1 MDSKTLIKALK
12 QAVRDV
18 IKEELTEI
26 LREGLQ
32 STINEMTQSKKSV
45 KSETIHVPPRM
56 VHETTGVKNKVQFQR
71 TGFADILNETPS
83 MKEGSPSVS
92 SFSELMNENYKDM
105 SFTSADAQGFGMMR
119 QNTMPMQQSAPQVM
133 HDPET
138 GKTFDVDP
146 IVAKA
151 LTRDYSG
158 LMKAIEKKKG
168 K

>member
-32 STINEMTQSKKSV
+32 STINEMKSTSQV
-45 KSETIHVPPRM
+45 SVNRANGKPRT
-56 VHETTGVKNKVQFQR
+56 EAPAKNKVQFQR
-71 TGFADILNETPS
+71 TGFADILNDTPS

-92 SFSELMNENYKDM
+92 SFSELMSENYRDM

-119 QNTMPMQQSAPQVM
+119 QAPTATPQVM

>member
-32 STINEMTQSKKSV
+32 STINEMKTTNNVSV
-45 KSETIHVPPRM
+45 NR
-56 VHETTGVKNKVQFQR
+56 TTGKPRTETPVKNKVQFQR
-71 TGFADILNETPS
+71 TGFADILNDTPS

-92 SFSELMNENYKDM
+92 SFSELMSENYRDM
-105 SFTSADAQGFGMMR
+105 NFTSADAQGFGMMR

-146 IVAKA
+146 VVAKA

>member
-18 IKEELTEI
+18 IKEELTDI

-32 STINEMTQSKKSV
+32 STISEMKSTSHTTV
-45 KSETIHVPPRM
+45 NRANGKP
-56 VHETTGVKNKVQFQR
+56 VHQQTAKNKIQFQR

-92 SFSELMNENYKDM
+92 SFSELMSENYRDM
-105 SFTSADAQGFGMMR
+105 SFSSADAQGFGMMR
-119 QNTMPMQQSAPQVM
+119 QNQMPQQSVAPAVM

-146 IVAKA
+146 VVAKA

>member
-18 IKEELTEI
+18 IKEELTDI

-32 STINEMTQSKKSV
+32 STITEMKSTSHTTVNKSTSKP
-45 KSETIHVPPRM
+45 VPQQ
-56 VHETTGVKNKVQFQR
+56 TSKNKIQFQR

-83 MKEGSPSVS
+83 MKESSQSVS
-92 SFSELMNENYKDM
+92 SFSELMSENYRDM

-119 QNTMPMQQSAPQVM
+119 QNQMPQQPVAPAVM

-146 IVAKA
+146 VVAKA